1 MPLRFG
7 CIIRQRHQL
16 LTRPLQQHCY
26 CTAAAA
32 PQPKTSTPAPSS
44 SSSSSSSSAASSS
57 TLPSPS
63 SSSQSSSSSTSS
75 SSTTSTTTTTTGTGT
90 PTTAVTPSSHG
101 SAQDKAVAKV
111 APSMNPVLDVGPND
125 EDGFRERFIPL
136 SRRSLI
142 RELMQEDDFL
152 TDAERRR
159 YEEFAIAM
167 DNAINKQYHG
177 VLAELKQL
185 FDPVNPDKDTIANRL
200 LGKREKDDSEFWLMQ
215 KLQAL
220 MESANFHELPSHV
233 VKKALD
239 EHMAGE
245 GVNVSV
251 NAKNYEILRFWALG
265 KELPTDTTPWY
276 KRLSKSFFYKASKRS
291 PPAAIR
297 YYKRIVVAVK
307 PKGQDKLMLKMF
319 KEIPTGALEQLLPDG
334 KIKMSGSD
342 QGLLMA
348 TASVGSLTLLVKA
361 VTVLADIQLQWTLIV
376 AALTGII
383 GFRGWNTYKNRR
395 TRYMMQL
402 SKTLYFKNVANNRGL
417 LALVVDRAQDES
429 FKECLLAYTFLLT
442 NRPDAVREAANRD
455 PTSLPSLLGG
465 IPGSALDMTV
475 EEWVRERTGANV
487 SFSSKTARSILED
500 FGILYADEDDTLAVL
515 PLDAALLGLP
525 RQPASMATRTEEVEL
540 EEGYDK
546 IFRENEKT
554 YKKEDKTQRRHGW
567 S

>member
-1 MPLRFG
+1 MAARYLLRLQPLPLRFG
-7 CIIRQRHQL
+7 CMIRQMKFQPW
-16 LTRPLQQHCY
+16 PLQQHCY
-26 CTAAAA
+26 CSSAA
-32 PQPKTSTPAPSS
+32 PQTSTSTPSASS
-44 SSSSSSSSAASSS
+44 SSSPTSSSQSS
-57 TLPSPS
+57 TQP
-63 SSSQSSSSSTSS
+63 SSSQSSSVS
-75 SSTTSTTTTTTGTGT
+75 SSTTSTTATST
-90 PTTAVTPSSHG
+90 PTTAVTPSSG
-101 SAQDKAVAKV
+101 PAQDKAVTKAT
-111 APSMNPVLDVGPND
+111 SMNPVLDVGPND

-159 YEEFAIAM
+159 FEEFAIAM
-167 DNAINKQYHG
+167 DNAISKQYHG

-200 LGKREKDDSEFWLMQ
+200 LGKREKEDSEFWLMQ

-251 NAKNYEILRFWALG
+251 NPKNYQTLRFWALG
-265 KELPTDTTPWY
+265 KELPADTTPWY
-276 KRLSKSFFYKASKRS
+276 TRLSKSAFYKASKRS
-291 PPAAIR
+291 PPAPVHF
-297 YYKRIVVAVK
+297 YKRIVVAVK

-319 KEIPTGALEQLLPDG
+319 KEIPTGAIEQLLPDG
-334 KIKMSGSD
+334 KIKMSAFD

-348 TASVGSLTLLVKA
+348 MASIGSLSLLMKA
-361 VTVLADIQLQWTLIV
+361 VTFLADIQLQWTLI
-376 AALTGII
+376 AATAAGIF
-383 GFRGWNTYKNRR
+383 GLRGWNSYKNRR

-442 NRPDAVREAANRD
+442 NRPDTVREAANSD
-455 PTSLPSLLGG
+455 PTSLPPLLGG
-465 IPGSALDMTV
+465 ISGSALDKTV
-475 EEWVRERTGANV
+475 EQWVQERTGATI
-487 SFSSKTARSILED
+487 SFNSKTARSILED
-500 FGILYADEDDTLAVL
+500 FGILYADQDDDLAVL

-546 IFRENEKT
+546 IFSEEEKT
-554 YKKEDKTQRRHGW
+554 YKKEEKLQRRHGW